1 MDDFEYEFVDTEI
14 ENTLFNTEEIKER
27 MRFEAWKSQAT
38 SLLSDCSNRF
48 AFLLDTAIE
57 DSSTRYD
64 VKELIKKIDNFLWK
78 D

>member
-1 MDDFEYEFVDTEI
+1 MDGFEYEFVDTGI
-14 ENTLFNTEEIKER
+14 ENTLFDTEEIKER
-27 MRFEAWKSQAT
+27 MQFEMWKSQAT
-38 SLLSDCSNRF
+38 ALLNDCSNRL